1 MGMTRRTA
9 QIVGL
14 FVVSGLLVGC
24 DEPPTETAERI
35 RAIKPY
41 YVSEPAGGDVRVYT
55 GTVIAANTSALSFA
69 VSGTVATVDVSRSD
83 RVAKG
88 QVLATLETDSFDL
101 DVEAAQ
107 SQLDTSQAEYEN
119 IKVDL
124 ERQKQLFD
132 KGWVAKAAYDQAV
145 SAYQA
150 ADGRLNL
157 ARSRLGLAERDLRN
171 TVLTAPFDGV
181 LTGRDVDP
189 FVEVTKGQAIF
200 LLDSEGALEVN
211 LSVPDSIIGRLSVG
225 MPVTI
230 ESPSTAGCGC
240 TARITEIGAN
250 AGPANAVAVKAAI
263 LESPGGLLPGM
274 PVEVG
279 VALADNGGARGFMI
293 PLVAI
298 APGEEEGRG
307 YVFKYDETSG
317 SVTRSPISGGDTI
330 SGNLIGVAEGVS
342 AGDILAAAGV
352 TLLRDGQRVK
362 LLGE

>member
-1 MGMTRRTA
+1 MGITRRTA
-9 QIVGL
+9 QIAGL
-14 FVVSGLLVGC
+14 LVVSGILVGC

-83 RVAKG
+83 RVTKG

-107 SQLDTSQAEYEN
+107 SQLDTSQAELKNKE
-119 IKVDL
+119 VDL
-124 ERQKQLFD
+124 ERKKQLFD

-157 ARSRLGLAERDLRN
+157 DRSRLGLAERDLRN
-171 TVLTAPFDGV
+171 TALAAPFDGV

-189 FVEVTKGQAIF
+189 FVEVTKGKAIF
-200 LLDSEGALEVN
+200 LLDSAGALEVD
-211 LSVPDSIIGRLSVG
+211 LSVPDSVIGRLTVG

-230 ESPSTAGCGC
+230 ESPSTVSCGC

-274 PVEVG
+274 LVEVG
-279 VALADNGGARGFMI
+279 LVLSDDGQERGYMI
-293 PLVAI
+293 PLQAI
-298 APGEEEGRG
+298 APGDDQAQG
-307 YVFKYDETSG
+307 YVFKYDPSKG
-317 SVTRSPISGGDTI
+317 SVQRTPIASGEGV
-330 SGNLIGVAEGVS
+330 SGNLIGVKNGVA
-342 AGDILAAAGV
+342 AGDVLASAGV